1 MIQICM
7 KSLGEKSVTNSES
20 KNARTKQKITLNQ
33 SQMAHL
39 KGEINVYAPIE
50 SYYEEWNHVEDSKG
64 NFVSASPK
72 EGTRRRS
79 DMPSLAQQWR
89 EDWARRCKAMEKL
102 NGKSTSNR

>member
-1 MIQICM
+1 M
-7 KSLGEKSVTNSES
+7 TNSES